1 MCFMTALSGV
11 AGGAL
16 TSKTLIVL
24 GLESHKDSFISQDI
38 KEMQP
43 LTN

>member
-16 TSKTLIVL
+16 TSKTAIVF
-24 GLESHKDSFISQDI
+24 GFGHHKDGLLAKS
-38 KEMQP
+38 
-43 LTN
+43 